1 MLEKA
6 ICFIARLLTGA
17 QARWSGMDPPS
28 PDRPHIYFANHTS
41 NLDFILVWS
50 ALPALLRARTRPAA
64 ARDYWSVGFRRR
76 VAEKCFRAVLIERKN
91 VTRSCNPLTDLL
103 AVLDAGESVIIFPE
117 GGRVEAGE
125 RLVGD
130 FKGGLYHLAK
140 ARPDLPLVPVY
151 LENLNRVLPKGEV
164 LPVPMLCSATFGAPL
179 ALRAEEA
186 KTEFLHRAREGI
198 LQLAKPPDQPEPS

>member
-1 MLEKA
+1 MFEKA
-6 ICFIARLLTGA
+6 ICFAARLLTGA
-17 QARWSGMDPPS
+17 QARWSGMAPPS

-50 ALPALLRARTRPAA
+50 ALPAALRARTRPAA
-64 ARDYWSVGFRRR
+64 ARDYWSVGLRRR
-76 VAEKCFRAVLIERKN
+76 IAEKCFRAVLIERKN

-117 GGRVEAGE
+117 GGRVEVGE

-130 FKGGLYHLAK
+130 FKGGLFHLAK

-151 LENLNRVLPKGEV
+151 LENLNRVLPKGEF
-164 LPVPMLCSATFGAPL
+164 LPVPMLCSATFGSPLNFAPD
-179 ALRAEEA
+179 EA
-186 KTEFLHRAREGI
+186 KSQFLIRARESI
-198 LQLAKPPDQPEPS
+198 LHLARPPETPEPA